1 MALKSNTRHHRS
13 DLERSAARLSLRA
26 VEREVIRQREW
37 MVACCDRL
45 ALAAKQQMNIR
56 RNTLNAVGK
65 LLSSVSHHSVLQRG
79 FALVTAEGRLIG
91 SAATA
96 KPSLQVSIQ
105 FHDGQVGARID
116 RKDAVGP
123 KPRSSGS
130 QGSLL

>member
-1 MALKSNTRHHRS
+1 
-13 DLERSAARLSLRA
+13 
-26 VEREVIRQREW
+26 

-56 RNTLNAVGK
+56 RNMLNAVGK

-79 FALVTAEGRLIG
+79 FALVTAEDRLIG
-91 SAATA
+91 SVAAA

-116 RKDAVGP
+116 RKDAIGA